1 MKVAASKM
9 QEALLAADAPKEQAQ
24 AAAAELGGLYVEV
37 KSNTTRLNFLIGLV
51 IAQAGLVIGVLFQ
64 IAFRLP

>member
-1 MKVAASKM
+1 MKMAASKM
-9 QEALLAADAPKEQAQ
+9 LEALLAADAPKEQAQ

-51 IAQAGLVIGVLFQ
+51 IAQAVLVIGALFQ

>member
-24 AAAAELGGLYVEV
+24 AAAAELGDLYVEV
-37 KSNTTRLNFLIGLV
+37 KSNTTRLNLLIGLV
-51 IAQAGLVIGVLFQ
+51 LAQAVLVIGVLFQ